1 VLFLY
6 GLKMTPENHPPAG
19 SHPPADTRP
28 FVLAHLSDPHIS
40 NMGAVRVRDLLSKRL
55 YGYLRWQLHRGTEHH
70 GAVLA
75 ALLDDLKHHRPDHV
89 ALTGDLTHLSLPA
102 EFQNARKWFQSI
114 GPPHKVT
121 VIPGNHD
128 AYVPTQ
134 WRHSHAHWADYMLS
148 DDAPAPTG
156 PSTGVYSVFPSWRV
170 RGPIAL
176 IGVCT
181 AHPSAPYLAVGGIG
195 GDQMQR
201 LEGILDQATRRNLF
215 RVILIHHPPAAGTV
229 SWRKRLTD
237 AAEFQALV
245 QQYGAD
251 LILHGHAHRAARTHL
266 PVPGGNVQVM
276 GAPSA
281 SAIGRSHQRM
291 ARYYIYRIARADE
304 GWSVELTVRIYD
316 PATKAFVT
324 ESREKLAH
332 SSQ

>member
-1 VLFLY
+1 
-6 GLKMTPENHPPAG
+6 MTDENY
-19 SHPPADTRP
+19 PPADSHPSAGNKP
-28 FVLAHLSDPHIS
+28 FVLAHLSDPHLS
-40 NMGAVRVRDLLSKRL
+40 DMGAVRVRDLLCKRI

-70 GAVLA
+70 GAVLS

-102 EFQNARKWFQSI
+102 EFENARKWFQSI
-114 GPPHKVT
+114 GPPHQVT

-128 AYVPTQ
+128 AYVRTAWGQ
-134 WRHSHAHWADYMLS
+134 THAHWTDYMLS
-148 DDAPAPTG
+148 DDAPAPTV

-170 RGPIAL
+170 RGPVAL

-181 AHPSAPYLAVGGIG
+181 AHPSAPYLAVGSIG

-201 LEGILDQATRRNLF
+201 LEKILDQATRRNLF

-237 AAEFQALV
+237 AVQFRALIE
-245 QQYGAD
+245 QYGAD
-251 LILHGHAHRAARTHL
+251 LVLHGHAHRAARNQL
-266 PVPGGNVQVM
+266 PVPGGSVQVV

-281 SAIGRSHQRM
+281 SALGRNHQRM
-291 ARYYIYRIARADE
+291 ARYYIYRIASNSG
-304 GWSVELTVRIYD
+304 GWNVALTVRIYD

-324 ESREKLAH
+324 EAEEQFSTAN
-332 SSQ
+332 QANNI